1 MVSCSLVR
9 AWTEA
14 WNIPLQHGVP
24 VPGWILKLEIVELA
38 KLKTHEVVTVRSHG
52 TDELLVRCPNSWSAG
67 TGDAVSPSG
76 QHLQRTVRLS
86 SQPCPR
92 NPSSPSVYSGP
103 RSWRRKWGCQDP
115 HGVIHCVVLSGFAIT
130 STLFMPDN
138 HMMLVFITNYSS
150 SALDFIFHKLYPW
163 MKEDLKKK
171 DFSSLDRSRLW
182 NIEPRKK
189 NKKQTGRYV
198 EKYAQL
204 LPCLI
209 LFRWQW
215 SSFVKLGTV

>member
-171 DFSSLDRSRLW
+171 RLF
-182 NIEPRKK
+182 
-189 NKKQTGRYV
+189 
-198 EKYAQL
+198 L
-204 LPCLI
+204 
-209 LFRWQW
+209 
-215 SSFVKLGTV
+215 S